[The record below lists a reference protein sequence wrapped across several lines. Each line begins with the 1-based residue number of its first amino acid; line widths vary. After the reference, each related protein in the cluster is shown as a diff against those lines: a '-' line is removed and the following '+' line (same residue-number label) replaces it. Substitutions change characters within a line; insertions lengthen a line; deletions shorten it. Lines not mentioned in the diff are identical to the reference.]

1 MADGVKLLNIFNH
14 YLERGGEAHAVE
26 AISESLSRIVDVEDC
41 YFDSA
46 DWTGRDAP
54 AIWRQALWSFRNPG
68 SLNRI
73 RENQRCLRHDIWL
86 LHNVFPVGSAGIYR
100 EAKRL
105 RVPIVQYIHNFRP
118 FSVGGYL
125 WCDNRIIPDGLSG
138 NYWPEIKRG
147 TWQDSRVKTAWLAFV
162 LGTSRAF
169 GWWEN
174 VKAWIAVSNFM
185 RDKFILAGI
194 PAESI
199 FTLRH
204 FWRLRPTIDNSVE
217 PSHYLYLGRL
227 IEAKGVLVLLEA
239 WKIIERELGAE
250 SPRLVIAGDG
260 PLRSQV
266 KACSESVRSVNFVG
280 HLSEDEKRRA
290 LEAARAVIVPS
301 LWWEPLGL
309 VVYEAYDYSKP
320 VLAAA
325 SGGLQEI
332 VLDHQTG
339 VLHEPGKAVQL
350 ARQVIELEK
359 DTERCL
365 AMGRRGRLWLEE
377 NADESQW
384 QAEFLKIANY
394 ALDQARLR

>member
-1 MADGVKLLNIFNH
+1 MKLLNIFNY

-26 AISESLSRIVDVEDC
+26 TISESLSRVVDVENC

-54 AIWRQALWSFRNPG
+54 AIWRQATWSFRNPR

-73 RENQRCLRHDIWL
+73 RENQQRLRHDIWL
-86 LHNVFPVGSAGIYR
+86 LHNIFPVGSAAIYR

-118 FSVGGYL
+118 FSVAGYL
-125 WCDNRIIPDGLSG
+125 WSDNQIIPDGLSG

-147 TWQDSRVKTAWLAFV
+147 TWQNSRVKTAWLALV
-162 LGTSRAF
+162 LALSRAF
-169 GWWEN
+169 GWWES
-174 VKAWIAVSNFM
+174 VKAWIAVSNFV
-185 RDKFILAGI
+185 RDKFMSAGI

-204 FWRLRPTIDNSVE
+204 FWRLHPKIDSNVE

-239 WKIIERELGAE
+239 WRIVEQELGAD

-260 PLRSQV
+260 PLRSR
-266 KACSESVRSVNFVG
+266 VRSDSGRMRSAKFVG
-280 HLSEDEKRRA
+280 HLGEDEKRSA

-332 VLDHQTG
+332 VLDNQTG
-339 VLHEPGKAVQL
+339 ILHEPGNAAQL

-359 DTERCL
+359 GAVRCR
-365 AMGRRGRLWLEE
+365 AMGRRGRLWLEH

-384 QAEFLKIANY
+384 HEEFLKIANY
-394 ALDQARLR
+394 ALNQGRVR